1 MFSSNRSLRLTITR
15 SQTKFIDP
23 RQLLYIHLMA
33 SYLITGAG
41 RGLGLELV
49 TQLSKQSQ
57 DQVSIIFAA
66 TRSQDP
72 SEGLKKLIDASSGRV
87 AHILLPVTDTA
98 GIATAVQKLESQLGS
113 NGLDVLVNNAGVLP
127 YTPGGTSA
135 MTDLRE
141 TFEIN
146 VEAVHNT
153 TVALLPLIQKSKLK
167 KVVNM

>member
-1 MFSSNRSLRLTITR
+1 V
-15 SQTKFIDP
+15 TKFIDP
-23 RQLLYIHLMA
+23 QHLHIMA

-41 RGLGLELV
+41 RGLGLELA

-57 DQVSIIFAA
+57 DQVSIVFAA
-66 TRSQDP
+66 TRSKDP
-72 SEGLKKLIDASSGRV
+72 SDGLKKLIDASGGRV
-87 AHILLPVTDTA
+87 AHILLPVTDPT
-98 GIATAVQKLESQLGS
+98 GIAAAVPKLASQLGN
-113 NGLDVLVNNAGVLP
+113 NGLDVLINNAGVLP

-135 MTDLRE
+135 MKDLRE

-167 KVVNM
+167 KVINM